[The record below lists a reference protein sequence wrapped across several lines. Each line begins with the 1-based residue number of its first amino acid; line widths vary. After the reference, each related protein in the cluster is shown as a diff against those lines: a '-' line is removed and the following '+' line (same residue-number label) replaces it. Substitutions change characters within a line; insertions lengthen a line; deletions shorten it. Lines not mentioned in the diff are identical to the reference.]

1 MNRFPLDT
9 DESPSLI
16 IEMMFDL
23 KVRDVMNTH
32 LITAGK
38 DTGLSHI
45 QLLMK
50 ENGITGVPIVD
61 GRRLMGIVSM
71 DDIMQALGEG
81 YINDPAAQRMSRNL
95 IVLEDDMPLSF
106 AISYMEKYRY
116 GRFPVLS
123 KERELV
129 GIITSRDI
137 IVHLLLK
144 MNSELERIEEQ
155 RRLHPKSSLYSLPT
169 TSTGTGTGTGTKP
182 DSQNQHE
189 TAGGGQII
197 GDSRGDPG
205 VAMEWQTRKFD
216 FEEAGKASTEIKKFL
231 RNRFPELS
239 RKLIR
244 RIAVASYELEMNQ
257 VVHSEGGS
265 LRFTMSPNRILIR
278 AEDRGPGIL
287 DIEQALTEGYSTATE
302 WIRSLGFGAGMGLP
316 NARRVSDEF
325 DIQSCPEGTIVHAGF
340 RLEDSPPA
348 DGPLQEE
355 ET

>member
-32 LITAGK
+32 LITAGRE
-38 DTGLSHI
+38 TSLSHI
-45 QLLMK
+45 QLQMK

-61 GRRLMGIVSM
+61 GRRLVGIVSM

-81 YINDPAAQRMSRNL
+81 YIADPASERMSRNL

-169 TSTGTGTGTGTKP
+169 TSIGNTP
-182 DSQNQHE
+182 DADS
-189 TAGGGQII
+189 GGNSPSAESGAREIV
-197 GDSRGDPG
+197 DSRGDPG

-231 RNRFPELS
+231 RNRFPQLS

-244 RIAVASYELEMNQ
+244 RVAVASYELEMNQ

-265 LRFTMSPNRILIR
+265 IRFTMSPDRILLT
-278 AEDRGPGIL
+278 AEDRGPGIQ

-316 NARRVSDEF
+316 NARRVSDDF
-325 DIQSCPEGTIVHAGF
+325 NIQSCPEGTIVHAGF
-340 RLEDSPPA
+340 RLEDPTPPV
-348 DGPLQEE
+348 GPVHEE
-355 ET
+355 EK